1 MRRKSA
7 LEALEA
13 INAKVHACTEN
24 EVRPE
29 VIECLENAARKL
41 FVAVQ
46 GDAYLRNQNY
56 AVLEIPASHLN
67 DPDSLADFLY
77 QLARKLVA
85 RSTAEEIRANRQ
97 WLP

>member
-41 FVAVQ
+41 FDAVQ
-46 GDAYLRNQNY
+46 GDAYAREQMNALVVFLR
-56 AVLEIPASHLN
+56 
-67 DPDSLADFLY
+67 ADFL
-77 QLARKLVA
+77 RSPSKLI
-85 RSTAEEIRANRQ
+85 TYRQ
-97 WLP
+97 DILDSVKALYSYISRRTDFPH